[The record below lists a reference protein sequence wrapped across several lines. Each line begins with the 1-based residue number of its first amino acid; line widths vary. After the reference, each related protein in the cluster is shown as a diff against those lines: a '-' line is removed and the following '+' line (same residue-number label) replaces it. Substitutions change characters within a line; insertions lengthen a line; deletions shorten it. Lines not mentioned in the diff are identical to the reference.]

1 MIQSDDIQ
9 IGQNIWIVPC
19 NKRPVE
25 CVVHN
30 ITRTFIDLKLI
41 SFNVIIDNQDHNF
54 QATDSNVFL
63 TKFEADEFYK
73 NLLDS
78 RINELVQEK
87 NEYSNNQSNIGTK
100 LANIVTKLKETG
112 NKTNLSQAE
121 SEEILQFIQDMINF
135 HTGIKQVALSL
146 HDYIILQENIKS
158 WKKRE
163 LKVQLP

>member
-1 MIQSDDIQ
+1 MIQSDVIQ
-9 IGQNIWIVPC
+9 IGQNIWIVPS
-19 NKRPVE
+19 NKRPVK

-30 ITRTFIDLKLI
+30 IIRTFIDLKSI
-41 SFNVIIDNQDHNF
+41 SFTVIIDNQEHNF

-87 NEYSNNQSNIGTK
+87 NDYSNNQLNIGTK

-146 HDYIILQENIKS
+146 HDYIILQENIKL